1 LEQDCSLSSLSVPVI
16 RHPQQCRGC
25 SQERLTGLPAHTI
38 SLEKEKALPR
48 PSGGQEPDFILS
60 GIGHFN
66 GKKHSLAIY
75 EMV

>member
-1 LEQDCSLSSLSVPVI
+1 
-16 RHPQQCRGC
+16 
-25 SQERLTGLPAHTI
+25 LTGLPAHTI